1 VRPNI
6 GALGFETNASS
17 AKHTGLE
24 RGFTCAIPHSFPS
37 AVDRYSTMIIQP
49 SEARELC
56 SKSEWKL
63 VDSSFS
69 PFIEALSP
77 SDLKSR
83 IDRVSKLH
91 RNCKD
96 LINRQHSDSRKRTT
110 LRKTELFA
118 EAIGRFETSLRIV
131 ENEYGV
137 EPPASKNIDS
147 KTEETHTFNL
157 DALRERADHE
167 FENRKSEMLSALAAR
182 GEQQRGRSGEK
193 RIQSRVGSVTRRQQ
207 GIRDTKNR

>member
-1 VRPNI
+1 
-6 GALGFETNASS
+6 
-17 AKHTGLE
+17 
-24 RGFTCAIPHSFPS
+24 
-37 AVDRYSTMIIQP
+37 MIIQP

-91 RNCKD
+91 RKCKD

-118 EAIGRFETSLRIV
+118 EAILRFETSLRIV

-147 KTEETHTFNL
+147 KTEGTHTFNL

-193 RIQSRVGSVTRRQQ
+193 RIQSHVGSVTRRQQ